1 MACSRRSLLV
11 FAALYAAFG
20 ATALAGCAGASSR
33 LKTVRSPT
41 GSGGVD
47 LEVFNGTDVAINNL
61 YMAKTET
68 VNAAGAS
75 HLEPGSSEEIKVWGA
90 DQLDNAALE
99 PGAKVRVPVKEPGRW
114 DVRVLDRD
122 GRHQHIAGLKLGP
135 GGKYILELGEGGW
148 RIR

>member
-1 MACSRRSLLV
+1 MACSRRSLLA
-11 FAALYAAFG
+11 FAALGAACG
-20 ATALAGCAGASSR
+20 ALALTACADASSR
-33 LKTVRSPT
+33 LRTVRSPT

-61 YMAKTET
+61 YLAKTET
-68 VNAAGAS
+68 VNAAGPS

-90 DQLDNAALE
+90 DMLDNAALE
-99 PGAKVRVPVKEPGRW
+99 PEGKVRVPVKEPGRW

-135 GGKYILELGEGGW
+135 GGKYVLELGEGGW
-148 RIR
+148 RVR